1 MTGCGAELVK
11 GTQSFFLCC
20 PGWLANDAGVGVGD
34 INTVDADLLSRHWCT
49 LNRFGPHVHMFHV
62 TLTRRAWGVTS
73 GAAGTSMVRGRT
85 RKGERGARKEDCSH
99 SEHRMWLS
107 RAGGSMC
114 M

>member
-1 MTGCGAELVK
+1 MSSSASARGFSDRDYSTLTGCGAELVK

-62 TLTRRAWGVTS
+62 TLTRRA
-73 GAAGTSMVRGRT
+73 
-85 RKGERGARKEDCSH
+85 
-99 SEHRMWLS
+99 
-107 RAGGSMC
+107 
-114 M
+114 